1 MPLESSREAAPDA
14 IQVADRFHC
23 GRTCDAVE
31 KTVISC
37 CSDLRELAPA
47 PDDPGEAA
55 GTGAGIPAQPG
66 QRGVVGEQPFA
77 AAAGD
82 DRADHQGE
90 LVQEPLLDQRPDQ

>member
-1 MPLESSREAAPDA
+1 
-14 IQVADRFHC
+14 
-23 GRTCDAVE
+23 VE

-37 CSDLRELAPA
+37 RSDLREPAPE
-47 PDDPGEAA
+47 PDDPEPA